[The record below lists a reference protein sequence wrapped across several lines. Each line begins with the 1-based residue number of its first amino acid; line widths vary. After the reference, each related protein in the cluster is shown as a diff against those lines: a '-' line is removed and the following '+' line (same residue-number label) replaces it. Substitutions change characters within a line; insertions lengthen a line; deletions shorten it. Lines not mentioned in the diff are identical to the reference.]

1 MDKHRIDKVLA
12 SRVAEKNVSDVDENK
27 DAATNPSR

>member
-12 SRVAEKNVSDVDENK
+12 SAIDPFART
-27 DAATNPSR
+27 DAAPVR

>member
-12 SRVAEKNVSDVDENK
+12 LRLPDAETFSGVD
-27 DAATNPSR
+27 

>member
-12 SRVAEKNVSDVDENK
+12 SRLPQKSRDEDEKSK
-27 DAATNPSR
+27 DAATNPPR